1 VAVVHTILGAL
12 VLLGNQPTLVVVIV
26 GAVVIVLGI
35 LRLLGRL
42 PRMSLNFLGR
52 PDTPRLSGILM
63 MLVGGVAI
71 VIALMRR

>member
-1 VAVVHTILGAL
+1 MVHTILGAL
-12 VLLGNQPTLVVVIV
+12 VLLANQPTLLVIV

-52 PDTPRLSGILM
+52 PDTPRLSGVLM
-63 MLVGGVAI
+63 VLLGGV
-71 VIALMRR
+71 VIALALMRR

>member
-1 VAVVHTILGAL
+1 MVHTILGAL
-12 VLLGNQPTLVVVIV
+12 VLLANQPTLVVVIV

-35 LRLLGRL
+35 LRLLGRM
-42 PRMSLNFLGR
+42 PRMSLNVLGR

-71 VIALMRR
+71 VIALVRR

>member
-1 VAVVHTILGAL
+1 MVHTVLGAL
-12 VLLGNQPTLVVVIV
+12 VLLANQPTLVVVIV

-52 PDTPRLSGILM
+52 PDIPRLSGILM

-71 VIALMRR
+71 AIALMRR

>member
-1 VAVVHTILGAL
+1 MVHTTQGAL
-12 VLLGNQPTLVVVIV
+12 VLLANQPTLVVVIV

-63 MLVGGVAI
+63 MLLGGVAI
-71 VIALMRR
+71 VVALMRR

>member
-1 VAVVHTILGAL
+1 MIHTILGAL
-12 VLLGNQPTLVVVIV
+12 ILLGNQPTLVVVII
-26 GAVVIVLGI
+26 GAVVIMLGL

-42 PRMSLNFLGR
+42 PRMSLNLLGR

-71 VIALMRR
+71 VVALVRR

>member
-1 VAVVHTILGAL
+1 MVHTILGAL
-12 VLLGNQPTLVVVIV
+12 VLLANQPTLVVVIV
-26 GAVVIVLGI
+26 GVVVIVLGI
-35 LRLLGRL
+35 LRLLGRM

-71 VIALMRR
+71 VVALMRR

>member
-1 VAVVHTILGAL
+1 MVHTMLGAL
-12 VLLGNQPTLVVVIV
+12 VLLANQPTLVVVIV
-26 GAVVIVLGI
+26 GAVVIVLGL

-42 PRMSLNFLGR
+42 PRMSLNLLGR

-71 VIALMRR
+71 VVALVRR

>member
-1 VAVVHTILGAL
+1 MVHTILGAL
-12 VLLGNQPTLVVVIV
+12 ILLGNQPTLVVVII
-26 GAVVIVLGI
+26 GAVVIMLGL

-42 PRMSLNFLGR
+42 PRMSLNLLGR

-71 VIALMRR
+71 VVALVRR

>member
-1 VAVVHTILGAL
+1 MVQSVLGAL
-12 VLLGNQPTLVVVIV
+12 VLLANQPTLVVVIV

-35 LRLLGRL
+35 LGLLGRL
-42 PRMSLNFLGR
+42 PRMSLNFMGR

-71 VIALMRR
+71 VIALLRR

>member
-1 VAVVHTILGAL
+1 MVHTILGAL
-12 VLLGNQPTLVVVIV
+12 VLLGNQPTLVVVII
-26 GAVVIVLGI
+26 GAVVIMLGL

-42 PRMSLNFLGR
+42 PRMSLNLLGR

-71 VIALMRR
+71 VVALVRR

>member
-1 VAVVHTILGAL
+1 MVHTVLGAL
-12 VLLGNQPTLVVVIV
+12 VLLANQPTLVVAIV

-35 LRLLGRL
+35 LRLFGRR

-63 MLVGGVAI
+63 ILVGGVAI
-71 VIALMRR
+71 VVALMRR

>member
-1 VAVVHTILGAL
+1 MVHTILGAL
-12 VLLGNQPTLVVVIV
+12 VLLANQPALVVVIV
-26 GAVVIVLGI
+26 GVVVIVLGI

-71 VIALMRR
+71 VVALLRR

>member
-1 VAVVHTILGAL
+1 
-12 VLLGNQPTLVVVIV
+12 V
-26 GAVVIVLGI
+26 GAVVIVLGL

-42 PRMSLNFLGR
+42 PRMSLNILER

-71 VIALMRR
+71 VVALMRR

>member
-1 VAVVHTILGAL
+1 MIDIVASAL
-12 VLLGNQPTLVVVIV
+12 FLLASRPTALLVIV

-71 VIALMRR
+71 AVALLRR

>member
-1 VAVVHTILGAL
+1 VVHTMLGAL
-12 VLLGNQPTLVVVIV
+12 ILLGNQPTLVVVIV
-26 GAVVIVLGI
+26 GAVVIMLGL

-42 PRMSLNFLGR
+42 PRMSLNILER

-71 VIALMRR
+71 VVALMRR